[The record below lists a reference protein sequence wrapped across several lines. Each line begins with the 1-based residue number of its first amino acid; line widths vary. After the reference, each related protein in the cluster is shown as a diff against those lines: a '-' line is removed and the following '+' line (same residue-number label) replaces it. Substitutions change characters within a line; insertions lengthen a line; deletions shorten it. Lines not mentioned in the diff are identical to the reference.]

1 MFDLFDELTACR
13 DANGG
18 NAAAAEIQKRIMAVQ
33 LKDNPEALKR
43 WYIDDYFD
51 PFRGMTE
58 AQVLTAIN
66 SAFVPE
72 NDKIF
77 YINRSNIMSDILQ
90 ETPNFYSLET
100 KIQREKILAKVTAIK
115 LGMMGIGTSE
125 KDVLGKVPLA
135 LQQLA
140 LARERAREA
149 GDMELAQSIGVKM
162 DELLAEI

>member
-1 MFDLFDELTACR
+1 MFDELTAAR
-13 DANGG
+13 EAGAG
-18 NAAAAEIQKRIMAVQ
+18 NSATAEIQKRIMAVQ

-90 ETPNFYSLET
+90 ETPNFYSLGT
-100 KIQREKILAKVTAIK
+100 KDQREKMLAKVEAIK
-115 LGMMGIGTSE
+115 AALP
-125 KDVLGKVPLA
+125 VPNLNFNT
-135 LQQLA
+135 QVQ
-140 LARERAREA
+140 
-149 GDMELAQSIGVKM
+149 
-162 DELLAEI
+162 